1 MRGPEIIARTISAP
15 RPFGPQK
22 RLWQYNSR
30 SPLHGKIACW
40 AVMFDLLR
48 NSNLLLQHLSE
59 GKVSFAIDRQMNNWQ
74 SGLKKDLDLVVARA
88 PSGQGHESTAVSL
101 VEMAVAL
108 QLDLTPTDWMELET
122 LPTSPLGAAGATVL
136 VALEAKAAMTE
147 HGKARPR
154 LFAELDASHSV
165 IHGDNNHA
173 LAVGFAMVN
182 LAERF
187 VSSTNQRGTGI
198 HYNLHRQPLDA
209 TRVIEK
215 LRELPRRPGPHSGQ
229 PGFDAFGILVVD
241 LVNDGNSPM
250 TVVTTPPAL
259 PPSNDF
265 HYDRMITRTAH
276 LYDSNFGHI

>member
-1 MRGPEIIARTISAP
+1 MRGPEIIARTISVP
-15 RPFGPQK
+15 RPVGKEK

-30 SPLHGKIACW
+30 SNTHGKIACW

-48 NSNLLLQHLSE
+48 HSSLLRQHLAE

-74 SGLKKDLDLVVARA
+74 TGLKKNLDLVVARA
-88 PSGQGHESTAVSL
+88 GSETSAVSMVSL
-101 VEMAVAL
+101 AETLKL
-108 QLDLTPTDWMELET
+108 QLTASDWMELET
-122 LPTSPLGAAGATVL
+122 LPASPLGAAGATVL

-182 LAERF
+182 IADRF
-187 VSSTNQRGTGI
+187 VSSTNQRGPEV
-198 HYNLHRQPLDA
+198 HYNNHNQPADA
-209 TRVIEK
+209 IGVIQK
-215 LRELPRRPGPHSGQ
+215 LRELPRRSGPHSGQ

-241 LVNDGNSPM
+241 LVNDLNSPM
-250 TVVTTPPAL
+250 SIVTDDPA
-259 PPSNDF
+259 PTQDNDF
-265 HYDRMITRTAH
+265 NYARMITRTAH
-276 LYDSNFGHI
+276 LYDANFGNV